1 MSQIIRK
8 LTSLPA
14 GIFKLTDR
22 GVIRPGYYADLVVFK
37 EEELDSE
44 ADYTRPHLPANGIRQ
59 VYVNG
64 IAAYDGTAR
73 QVTARAGTV
82 I

>member
-1 MSQIIRK
+1 MTQIIRK

-14 GIFKLTDR
+14 GIFKLAGR
-22 GVIRPGYYADLVVFK
+22 GVIRPGCYADLVIFK

-44 ADYTRPHLPANGIRQ
+44 ADFTRPHTPASGIRQ

-64 IAAYDGTAR
+64 TAAYDGLA
-73 QVTARAGTV
+73 QKVTARAGR
-82 I
+82 IA